1 MIIIPFIHKVTCEKD
16 MNIHN
21 IRILTIGGK
30 KVWEEYGNIEEI
42 LNLNKIYGN
51 IEIIDDIYLCE
62 VNIEKTDIHDIYK
75 WSEIDI
81 NDTETFCWRDYVYFI
96 GKNKEF
102 WLSPQHEKVGDL
114 RIDKLL
120 ELIKVI

>member
-1 MIIIPFIHKVTCEKD
+1 MIIPFIHKVTCEKD

-30 KVWEEYGNIEEI
+30 KLWEECGDIEEI
-42 LNLNKIYGN
+42 LNINNIYGN
-51 IEIIDDIYLCE
+51 IKTIDDIYLCE
-62 VNIEKTDIHDIYK
+62 VDIEKTDIHDIYK

-96 GKNKEF
+96 GKNKEY
-102 WLSPQHEKVGDL
+102 WLSPQNEKLGDL
-114 RIDKLL
+114 AIDKIL
-120 ELIKVI
+120 ELMKVI

>member
-1 MIIIPFIHKVTCEKD
+1 MIIIPFIHKVTYEKN

-30 KVWEEYGNIEEI
+30 KVWEECGNIEEI
-42 LNLNKIYGN
+42 LNLNNIYGN
-51 IEIIDDIYLCE
+51 IETIDDIYLCK
-62 VNIEKTDIHDIYK
+62 VDIEKTDIHDIYK

-96 GKNKEF
+96 GKNKEY
-102 WLSPQHEKVGDL
+102 WLSPQYEKIGDL